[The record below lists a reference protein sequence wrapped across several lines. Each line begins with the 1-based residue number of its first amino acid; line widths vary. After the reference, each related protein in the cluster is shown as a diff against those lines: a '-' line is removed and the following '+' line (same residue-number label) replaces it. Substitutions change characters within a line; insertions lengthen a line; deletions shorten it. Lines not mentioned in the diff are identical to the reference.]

1 MREISLTRCGDDG
14 SGTNESCE
22 AWEEKGWIFWGLG
35 LKRKW
40 KRVCKILGLEDRD
53 RDLVVAIL

>member
-35 LKRKW
+35 LRRKW
-40 KRVCKILGLEDRD
+40 KRL
-53 RDLVVAIL
+53 